1 MTRKKRSKDEVKTEK
16 QAKADEKVI
25 PINGGESEEAVESVE
40 ETTSQAEVEPSESEE
55 ERLRA
60 RVVELEEQKL
70 LAMADLDN
78 YKKRMA
84 RQFEEVIR
92 NANEKLM
99 GDFLDVLDNF
109 ERALQHSADGGEGDD
124 ANAEAFRKGTELIYN
139 QMNGLLGKY
148 NVRSIEALGKP
159 FDPNHHEAMMQVES
173 EDYDEGVVALEIGK
187 GYMMGDRVLRFA
199 KVGVSKGKPE

>member
-1 MTRKKRSKDEVKTEK
+1 MTRKNRTKDEVKIENLTGV
-16 QAKADEKVI
+16 DEKVI
-25 PINGGESEEAVESVE
+25 PVSGDESERAVESAE
-40 ETTSQAEVEPSESEE
+40 ENSRQPEPVPEIPEE

-60 RVVELEEQKL
+60 RVAELEEQKL

-78 YKKRMA
+78 YRKRMA
-84 RQFEEVIR
+84 RQFDEVIR

-109 ERALQHSADGGEGDD
+109 ERALQHSADGGEGEDN
-124 ANAEAFRKGTELIYN
+124 NAGAFRKGTELIYN
-139 QMNGLLGKY
+139 QMNDLLGKY
-148 NVRSIEALGKP
+148 NVRPIDALGKP

-173 EDYDEGVVALEIGK
+173 EEYDEGVVALEIGK

-199 KVGVSKGKPE
+199 KVGVSTGKPE